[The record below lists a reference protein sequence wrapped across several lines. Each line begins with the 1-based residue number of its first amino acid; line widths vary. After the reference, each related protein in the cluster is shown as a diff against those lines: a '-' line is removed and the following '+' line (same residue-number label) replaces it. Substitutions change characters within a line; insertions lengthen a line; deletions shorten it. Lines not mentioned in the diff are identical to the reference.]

1 MDKFY
6 KRKGDDASATIEC
19 SSAPE
24 SERQPLALVVVEQLR
39 QNEEHNKANRSN
51 FKACLQESNCTTKP

>member
-6 KRKGDDASATIEC
+6 KRKGDDAS
-19 SSAPE
+19 SAPE
-24 SERQPLALVVVEQLR
+24 SERQPLVLVVVEQLR

-51 FKACLQESNCTTKP
+51 FKVCLQESNCKAKP